1 VGMLD
6 LNVFQER
13 KILTVKMVTH
23 GDLVMW
29 DCNLG

>member
-13 KILTVKMVTH
+13 KIPTVKTATH
-23 GDLVMW
+23 GDLAMW
-29 DCNLG
+29 DCN

>member
-1 VGMLD
+1 VEMLD

-13 KILTVKMVTH
+13 KIPTVKTVTH

-29 DCNLG
+29 DCNWG